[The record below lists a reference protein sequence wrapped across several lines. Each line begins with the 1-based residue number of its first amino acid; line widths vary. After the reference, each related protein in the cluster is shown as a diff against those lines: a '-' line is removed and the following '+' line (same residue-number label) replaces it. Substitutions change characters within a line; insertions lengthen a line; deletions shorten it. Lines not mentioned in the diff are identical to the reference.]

1 MKTNIL
7 TTFYIIRHGET
18 EYNVSGIM
26 QGNSIDSPLTPRG
39 REQAQDLAQLL
50 SQIHF
55 EHIFSSD
62 LLRAKRTADIIAL
75 ERKLAVKT
83 TQVLREQSYGRY
95 EGKPSKLFGEELKE
109 LLKTYESLADEEK
122 MHFRIQ
128 EDMETDAQV
137 ASRFIT
143 FLREIAI
150 AYRGKTIAI
159 VSHSDAIRYFLIHI
173 GFATYEELPDG
184 SIENCSYVK
193 VQSDGVDFFVIEA
206 RGVRKKSIHGKA

>member
-1 MKTNIL
+1 MTINTL

-18 EYNVSGIM
+18 EYNVRGIM
-26 QGNSIDSPLTPRG
+26 QGNTIDSPLTPRG

-55 EHIFSSD
+55 DYIFSSD
-62 LLRAKRTADIIAL
+62 LLRAKRTADIIAF

-95 EGKPSKLFGEELKE
+95 EGKPSSLFQEELKE
-109 LLKTYESLADEEK
+109 LLKTYESLKDEDR

-143 FLREIAI
+143 FLREIAV
-150 AYRGKTIAI
+150 AYPGKTIAV

-173 GFATYEELPDG
+173 GFATYEVLPDG
-184 SIENCSYVK
+184 SIDNCSYVK

-206 RGVRKKSIHGKA
+206 RGVRKKTIDGKA